1 MGQSVPEQTDPLG
14 HSSEQNLTC
23 QKILSGPWTL
33 QLDIV
38 LHCFPVSTDDYI
50 VSTAWI
56 YNFLHSS
63 PVSCYRVWLSREP
76 IGVPNRLLIGIN
88 CLSVVA

>member
-1 MGQSVPEQTDPLG
+1 MD
-14 HSSEQNLTC
+14 
-23 QKILSGPWTL
+23 L

-38 LHCFPVSTDDYI
+38 LRCFPVSTDDYT

-76 IGVPNRLLIGIN
+76 IGVSNRLLIGIN
-88 CLSVVA
+88 CLSVAA